1 MFSKALAA
9 LAFAA
14 PLVSAQTFTSCN
26 PLEKGTSHNTFKP
39 PQTNIH
45 QFALLI
51 LPLERR
57 PSTVTSQRVLVQ
69 LLKRTP
75 VHQSHTTATVLSL
88 PSPDL
93 TKLLPLPRGSIS
105 SLAVSILRCKP
116 LLVLES
122 LPVLFYNL
130 TVSMRYVALYPILE
144 YTLT

>member
-57 PSTVTSQRVLVQ
+57 PSTVTLQRVLVQ

-75 VHQSHTTATVLSL
+75 VHQSHTTVTVLSL
-88 PSPDL
+88 LSLDP
-93 TKLLPLPRGSIS
+93 TKLLLLPRGSIS
-105 SLAVSILRCKP
+105 SLAVSTLRCK
-116 LLVLES
+116 LHLVLVL
-122 LPVLFYNL
+122 LPVLCCNP
-130 TVSMRYVALYPILE
+130 TVSMRYVTHSTILE
-144 YTLT
+144 YN